1 MHIWHTWSVM
11 GYICIPGVAMEL
23 GAELGGHRLR
33 APPSCPSL
41 DGRPQREPN
50 GSQDMSPSALW
61 LNNLASSNSVG

>member
-1 MHIWHTWSVM
+1 
-11 GYICIPGVAMEL
+11 MEL